1 MVKKGRTNNRASEV
15 HSHTATFS
23 LAEITGNTT
32 EIPITTYVFVEPPS
46 PVKRQRVGVTQPV
59 PDPPLPNVDLDN
71 SERYQMGFD
80 LDDQPPEIPSST
92 PVRAANPRF
101 AKPSDPALH
110 RFRGIRDAYLG
121 NLLCRDGCIW
131 PYASERCARC
141 QAPTNTDNPQ
151 IFRCKSCYGDKLLC
165 APCIVA
171 EHAKNP
177 LHAIER
183 WNGVH
188 FVPSTLKELG
198 LHVQLGHRPEERC
211 PEPAALHS
219 EFVVLHTNG
228 IHIVAVDSCDCEHRV
243 WAGAPEEQLLRAGW
257 FPATDD
263 KPRTCA
269 TIEVLDSFVTQ
280 TYQAKTTMYD
290 FYTALKKLTNH
301 TGVKPPYHYHAF
313 LRMVREFSHLM
324 MLKQAGH
331 SHAKSGIMGTKQGE
345 LALRYPCCPIPDVN
359 LPVGWEHVPPQSQF
373 LYIVFLAFD
382 ACFRLKR
389 RLVLTELKDP
399 SLGSGWVFLLQSVP
413 YRKFLLTVTD
423 QKEMSTCSGLAA
435 LDFAK
440 TKFARGYSATGV
452 GMGVCVRHEF
462 VQPNGVGDLQ
472 KGEWYANMDYIFV
485 IILMHLDPRL
495 HKIISYDIVCQWWK
509 NLRDRLL
516 NMLPGTRFVLI
527 MQLFRFVIPKMHIKG
542 HLADCQVEYSLDLVP
557 GSAETDGEAIER
569 PWAHI
574 GGIGTSIREMGPG
587 SREDTLNT
595 HWGSWNWDKL
605 IGLGERL
612 RTKLDRANKEY
623 ADQLKSFTEFSTQQ
637 ADRVPQWK
645 KKVEDF
651 EADPTQP
658 NPYWMKR
665 TALTEA
671 VVLLQFEQEEAERV
685 WNGVPSIHSVSPG
698 SFIAAALE
706 VEDEQRHVCVQV
718 EHKKGGTTAQ
728 EIDVLGLR
736 RGLNRSILRLHNLQ
750 ATYTPVA
757 IVALGQRQNVPE
769 AEQPENVPLFLPSVL
784 TPVQRQ
790 LDGVKE
796 LAAIKDSVRDA
807 QCSSALERLRRQLHV
822 KSRLLTYKKWQ
833 SRHQG
838 ANTRSRG
845 IVERN
850 EMKIRLHSEKYQM
863 AWAAKVR
870 LAGGD
875 VRGVGWPML
884 RKEDIW
890 CMEDAEELARSSQKW
905 TEQAQRRA
913 DREAD
918 LCRMGELPPL
928 TSVEEEERAARGGES
943 VRLVSWIWTAA
954 GTSGSDE
961 DLEEALCMEWC
972 KAYARVRRWA
982 EEVQLV
988 KEEVRCIGVT
998 LEYRAVEWEN

>member
-1 MVKKGRTNNRASEV
+1 
-15 HSHTATFS
+15 
-23 LAEITGNTT
+23 
-32 EIPITTYVFVEPPS
+32 
-46 PVKRQRVGVTQPV
+46 
-59 PDPPLPNVDLDN
+59 
-71 SERYQMGFD
+71 
-80 LDDQPPEIPSST
+80 
-92 PVRAANPRF
+92 
-101 AKPSDPALH
+101 LH
-110 RFRGIRDAYLG
+110 RFRGIRDTYLG
-121 NLLCRDGCIW
+121 NLLRRDGCIW
-131 PYASERCARC
+131 PYASERCGKC
-141 QAPTNTDNPQ
+141 QAPTNSDNPQ
-151 IFRCKSCYGDKLLC
+151 IFRCKSCHGDELLC
-165 APCIVA
+165 GVCIVA

-177 LHAIER
+177 LHRIEC

-188 FVPSTLKELG
+188 FIPSTLKKLG
-198 LHVQLGHRPEERC
+198 LRVQLGHRPQERC
-211 PEPAALHS
+211 PEPVPLHS
-219 EFVVLHTNG
+219 EFIVLHTNG
-228 IHIVAVDSCDCEHRV
+228 IHDVMVDACDCEHCI

-290 FYTALKKLTNH
+290 FYTALEKLTNH
-301 TGVKPPYHYHAF
+301 TGVKPPNRYHAF
-313 LRMVREFSHLM
+313 LRMVHEFSHLM
-324 MLKQAGH
+324 MLKRAGRG
-331 SHAKSGIMGTKQGE
+331 HAKSGVMGTKQGE
-345 LALRYPCCPIPDVN
+345 LALRCPCCPIPDVN
-359 LPVGWEHVPPQSQF
+359 LPVGWEHAPPECQF

-389 RLVLTELKDP
+389 RLVSNELKDP
-399 SLGSGWVFLLQSVP
+399 SLGSGWAFLLESAP

-423 QKEMSTCSGLAA
+423 QKEVRFMSTCSRLAA
-435 LDFAK
+435 LDFAN

-452 GMGVCVRHEF
+452 GMGVCARHEF

-472 KGEWYANMDYIFV
+472 KGERYANMDYIFV
-485 IILMHLDPRL
+485 MILRHIDPRL
-495 HKIISYDIVCQWWK
+495 RKIISYDIVCQWWK
-509 NLRDRLL
+509 NLRERLI
-516 NMLPGTRFVLI
+516 NMPPGARLVLI
-527 MQLFRFVIPKMHIKG
+527 MRLFRFVIPKMHIKG
-542 HLADCQVEYSLDLVP
+542 HLGDCQVEYSLDLVP

-574 GGIGTSIREMGPG
+574 GGIGTSTREMGPG
-587 SREDTLNT
+587 SREDTLNA

-623 ADQLKSFTEFSTQQ
+623 TDQLESFTEFSTQQ
-637 ADRVPQWK
+637 AEHVPEWK

-658 NPYWMKR
+658 NPYRMKR

-671 VVLLQFEQEEAERV
+671 AVLLQFEQEEAERTR
-685 WNGVPSIHSVSPG
+685 NRVPSIHSVSPS

-706 VEDEQRHVCVQV
+706 VEDEQYVC
-718 EHKKGGTTAQ
+718 HHILGT
-728 EIDVLGLR
+728 VLTYGHYR
-736 RGLNRSILRLHNLQ
+736 RRVRVQ

-769 AEQPENVPLFLPSVL
+769 GEQPENVPLFLPSAL
-784 TPVQRQ
+784 TPAQRQ

-796 LAAIKDSVRDA
+796 LAAIEDSVRDV
-807 QCSSALERLRRQLHV
+807 QCSSALERLRCQLHV

-838 ANTRSRG
+838 ANTGSRG

-850 EMKIRLHSEKYQM
+850 ETKIRLHSEKYQM
-863 AWAAKVR
+863 AWAAKKR
-870 LAGGD
+870 
-875 VRGVGWPML
+875 
-884 RKEDIW
+884 
-890 CMEDAEELARSSQKW
+890 

-918 LCRMGELPPL
+918 LRRMGELPPL

-998 LEYRAVEWEN
+998 LEYRAVEWENRARAVPVSEEQRMEWEGAVEGGGLWSFERAEGAVVYALKQVRMYRDIAGRVTVSMREERRGRGKKRRMVYDDEWE